1 MHEAMI
7 TFDANARRLEA
18 YLAVPEAA
26 EHRPAVIVVHEIWGL
41 DDQIKGVARRFA
53 EQGYVALA
61 PDLYSGPWREAMRPD
76 NITAGM
82 AFLRQAPPEI
92 QRDPSRME
100 EALASRTPEEQR
112 ALRTLMQVMT
122 AGQRATFAAELA
134 RALTYLRQRPEV
146 DGNRIASLGFCMGGG
161 IAIHLA
167 TLAPELW
174 KTVIFYGE
182 NPPLDRVPAIQA
194 RVLGLYGGKDRRIT
208 DLVPEFQRA
217 MEDAGK
223 SFTYKVYAGAQHAF
237 FNDTRPMY
245 HREAAQNA
253 WKEVLQFLE
262 A

>member
-1 MHEAMI
+1 MHEEMI
-7 TFDANARRLEA
+7 TFAANGRRLEG
-18 YLAVPEAA
+18 YLAAPEDA

-53 EQGYVALA
+53 EHGYVALA
-61 PDLYSGPWREAMRPD
+61 PDLYTGDWREAMRPE
-76 NITAGM
+76 NIMAGM

-92 QRDPSRME
+92 QRDPGRME
-100 EALASRTPEEQR
+100 EALAARTPEEQH
-112 ALRTLMQVMT
+112 ALRTLMRIMT
-122 AGQRATFAAELA
+122 TGQRATFAAELA
-134 RALTYLRQRPEV
+134 QAVTYLRERPEI
-146 DGNRIASLGFCMGGG
+146 DGSRITGLGFCMGGG

-167 TLAPELW
+167 TLDPELW

-182 NPPLDRVPAIQA
+182 NPPLDRVPDIQS

-208 DLVPEFQRA
+208 DLVPDFQRA

-223 SFTYKVYAGAQHAF
+223 SFTYKVYAGAPHAF

-245 HREAAQNA
+245 HREAAEDA